1 MSIANSNNKLV
12 IYEGDDNFDEIKSN
26 VNKANA
32 NVVAVLEESYLNE
45 GKDKNTELR
54 TVKRI
59 AEGKSYL

>member
-32 NVVAVLEESYLNE
+32 NVVAVLEESDLNE